1 MLVFVISFFCLY
13 LLDKKINSV
22 LLPYINVEVE
32 RLVNNIVNKTISE
45 EMGKIDI
52 NNIIVR
58 NDIENTLSYDTNA
71 INILDNKIT
80 NKLQNNLMNID
91 NGKLDEFYVPV
102 RVKNGRFKNIK
113 NGIFCD
119 ISVGSLRGSTLF
131 SNVGPTIPIKLL
143 FSSQLNSQIDIEVN
157 EYGINNAIM
166 KVYFSVEI
174 KEQITMPLTSKRQK
188 IKIKKPLTIDI
199 VQGKIPDY
207 YNGYLK

>member
-1 MLVFVISFFCLY
+1 M
-13 LLDKKINSV
+13 
-22 LLPYINVEVE
+22 PW
-32 RLVNNIVNKTISE
+32 TIS
-45 EMGKIDI
+45 
-52 NNIIVR
+52 IV
-58 NDIENTLSYDTNA
+58 
-71 INILDNKIT
+71 
-80 NKLQNNLMNID
+80 
-91 NGKLDEFYVPV
+91 
-102 RVKNGRFKNIK
+102 
-113 NGIFCD
+113 
-119 ISVGSLRGSTLF
+119 RGSTLF

>member
-45 EMGKIDI
+45 EMGRIDI
-52 NNIIVR
+52 NSIIVR

-113 NGIFCD
+113 NGILCD

>member
-45 EMGKIDI
+45 EMARIDI
-52 NNIIVR
+52 NSIIVR
-58 NDIENTLSYDTNA
+58 NDVENTLSYDTKA
-71 INILDNKIT
+71 INVIDNKIT
-80 NKLQNNLMNID
+80 KKIQNKLKNID
-91 NGKLDEFYVPV
+91 NGEIDEFYVPV

-113 NGIFCD
+113 NGILCD
-119 ISVGSLRGSTLF
+119 ISVGSLRSSTLF

-143 FSSQLNSQIDIEVN
+143 FSSQLNSNIDIEVN